1 MLVCKWGVYLGTSYR
16 AVGRR
21 GWDDDIPCYL
31 EVEVVRIWVIG
42 YGDVGGDGGKSDAS
56 ISGLGE
62 KVR

>member
-1 MLVCKWGVYLGTSYR
+1 M
-16 AVGRR
+16 GRR